1 MTLSEQAQLVKNTSG
16 TGAGLDRKELIQK
29 TIQLAIDN
37 VGHGGGPF
45 GAMVVKDGK
54 IIATGV
60 NQVTA
65 TLDPTAHAEVVA
77 IRAACKALNNFELT
91 GCEIYCSCEP
101 CPMCLG
107 AIYWSRPAHVYFA
120 ATAAAAADA
129 GFDDSFIKKQVCQP
143 FSQQELPIEQLRDA
157 KMLAPFEAWKSKAD
171 KIVY

>member
-1 MTLSEQAQLVKNTSG
+1 M
-16 TGAGLDRKELIQK
+16 DRNELIHK
-29 TIQLAIDN
+29 TIQLAIEN
-37 VGHGGGPF
+37 VDRAEGGPF
-45 GAMVVKDGK
+45 AALVVKDGQ

-77 IRAACKALNNFELT
+77 IRAACRALRHFELT

-107 AIYWSRPAHVYFA
+107 AIYWSRPSHVFFA
-120 ATAAAAADA
+120 ATSGAAADA
-129 GFDDSFIKKQVCQP
+129 GFDDSFIKTQVCLP
-143 FSQQELPIEQLRDA
+143 FSQQELPIEQLIDVKA
-157 KMLAPFEAWKSKAD
+157 LAPFEAWKAKTD

>member
-1 MTLSEQAQLVKNTSG
+1 M
-16 TGAGLDRKELIQK
+16 DRNEVIQK
-29 TIQLAIDN
+29 TIQLAIEN
-37 VGHGGGPF
+37 VAHGGGPF

-77 IRAACKALNNFELT
+77 TRPACPALNNFELT

-107 AIYWSRPAHVYFA
+107 AIYWARPAHVYFA

-129 GFDDSFIKKQVCQP
+129 GFDDSFIKEQICMPYQE
-143 FSQQELPIEQLRDA
+143 QQLPISQLQHDQA
-157 KMLAPFEAWKSKAD
+157 LAPFQA
-171 KIVY
+171 

>member
-1 MTLSEQAQLVKNTSG
+1 MNSSG
-16 TGAGLDRKELIQK
+16 STMDRNEFIQK

-37 VGHGGGPF
+37 VTRGGGPF

-77 IRAACKALNNFELT
+77 IRSACRALNNFELT

-120 ATAAAAADA
+120 AAALAAADA
-129 GFDDSFIKKQVCQP
+129 GFDVSFIKKQVCQP
-143 FSQQELPIEQLRDA
+143 FSQQELPIEQLIDA
-157 KMLAPFEAWKSKAD
+157 QDQAPFDAWKSKPD
-171 KIVY
+171 KIAY

>member
-1 MTLSEQAQLVKNTSG
+1 M
-16 TGAGLDRKELIQK
+16 DRNELIQK
-29 TIQLAIDN
+29 TIQLALEN
-37 VGHGGGPF
+37 VRRGGGGPF
-45 GAMVVKDGK
+45 ATIVVKDGK
-54 IIATGV
+54 VIATGV

-120 ATAAAAADA
+120 ATAAVAADA
-129 GFDDSFIKKQVCQP
+129 GFDDSFIKQQVCQP
-143 FSQQELPIEQLRDA
+143 FSQQELPIEQLIHADA
-157 KMLAPFEAWKSKAD
+157 ATPFEAWKSKPD
-171 KIVY
+171 KIAY